1 MFGKPHRVPS
11 HVPAWMLSTG
21 CGVGSGS
28 KVARLLSDSG
38 NPLIL
43 KGLGQAA
50 HFLLLSLIKQKIG
63 ACPSATKL
71 LLGTEK
77 CVWGPSYWCQNME
90 TAARCN
96 VSVLDCL
103 LQRGWDCLV
112 EIGEPQPSLLVKGW
126 IRGYLRDMVAVRE

>member
-1 MFGKPHRVPS
+1 M
-11 HVPAWMLSTG
+11 
-21 CGVGSGS
+21 GSGS

-96 VSVLDCL
+96 VSALDCP
-103 LQRGWDCLV
+103 LQRGW
-112 EIGEPQPSLLVKGW
+112 GW
-126 IRGYLRDMVAVRE
+126 PCGDRRATALTARQGVDTWVLT

>member
-1 MFGKPHRVPS
+1 M
-11 HVPAWMLSTG
+11 
-21 CGVGSGS
+21 GSGS
-28 KVARLLSDSG
+28 KIARLLSDSG
-38 NPLIL
+38 NPLISAL

-50 HFLLLSLIKQKIG
+50 HFLLCFIKQKVG
-63 ACPSATKL
+63 ACPSAAKL

-103 LQRGWDCLV
+103 V
-112 EIGEPQPSLLVKGW
+112 EIGEPQLSLLLSGG
-126 IRGYLRDMVAVRE
+126 GYVGTYMTWWQRLFVELFSSPSIA